1 MTREEAERITDKVL
15 RSLRDE
21 MPKAAPAE
29 LAAAFFERMRSN
41 VEFTEAVLK
50 ALIEDLVR
58 DLVLAPRYPALSRL
72 KLRDLCARSLRQLP
86 QQQQQQPPLP
96 SIQPELLRR
105 GCLCPCSSAA
115 ST

>member
-1 MTREEAERITDKVL
+1 MAVTREEAERITDKVL

-58 DLVLAPRYPALSRL
+58 DLVRH
-72 KLRDLCARSLRQLP
+72 
-86 QQQQQQPPLP
+86 
-96 SIQPELLRR
+96 
-105 GCLCPCSSAA
+105 
-115 ST
+115 